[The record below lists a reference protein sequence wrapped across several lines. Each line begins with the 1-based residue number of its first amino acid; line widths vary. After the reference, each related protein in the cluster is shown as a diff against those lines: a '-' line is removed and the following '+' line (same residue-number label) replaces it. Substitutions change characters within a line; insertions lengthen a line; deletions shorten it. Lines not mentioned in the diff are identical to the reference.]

1 MRKVISGLLLTII
14 LLSSCGGRKTLNP
27 VAYMEYMEDAE
38 HGLMKKVTVGA
49 YEYRIQFAP
58 AEYLASRQYYKE
70 MEQGIMDG
78 YRKRINEMKGYV
90 FFLVNIYPRNA
101 SEQTISERI
110 TQNAGAEQRVMYY
123 QQQAA
128 NDIILKAGTF
138 EQMPSTYVYED
149 NYGLSPYNTVVV
161 GFAGD
166 YGKEDMQLIFN
177 DRYTHTPL
185 IKAGF
190 SKDELSVLPEI
201 SVKTN

>member
-1 MRKVISGLLLTII
+1 MRKVISGLLLATIW
-14 LLSSCGGRKTLNP
+14 LSSCGGRKTLSP

-38 HGLMKKVTVGA
+38 HGLLKTVTVGA

-70 MEQGIMDG
+70 LEQGITDG
-78 YRKRINEMKGYV
+78 YKKRMDAMKGHV

-128 NDIILKAGTF
+128 NDIVLKEGTF

-149 NYGLSPYNTVVV
+149 NYGLSPYNTIVV

-166 YGKEDMQLIFN
+166 YGKEDIQLIFN

-190 SKDELSVLPEI
+190 SKDELSALPGI

>member
-1 MRKVISGLLLTII
+1 MRKVISGLLLTT
-14 LLSSCGGRKTLNP
+14 LWLSSCGGRKTLNP

-128 NDIILKAGTF
+128 NDIILKAGAF

-149 NYGLSPYNTVVV
+149 NYGLSPYNTIVV

-190 SKDELSVLPEI
+190 SKDELSALPGI

>member
-1 MRKVISGLLLTII
+1 MRKVINGLLLTVI
-14 LLSSCGGRKTLNP
+14 LMSSCGGRKTLNP

-38 HGLMKKVTVGA
+38 HGLMKKVIVGA

-70 MEQGIMDG
+70 MEEGIMDG

-149 NYGLSPYNTVVV
+149 NYGLSPYNTIVV

>member
-1 MRKVISGLLLTII
+1 MRKVISGLLLTTI
-14 LLSSCGGRKTLNP
+14 LLSSCGGRKTLSP

-38 HGLMKKVTVGA
+38 HGLLKTVTVGA

-70 MEQGIMDG
+70 MEQGITDG
-78 YRKRINEMKGYV
+78 YKKRMDAMNGHV

-128 NDIILKAGTF
+128 NDIVLKAGAF

-149 NYGLSPYNTVVV
+149 NYGLSPYNTIVV

-166 YGKEDMQLIFN
+166 YGKEDIQLIFN

-190 SKDELSVLPEI
+190 SKDELSALPGI

>member
-1 MRKVISGLLLTII
+1 MRKVISGLLLATIW
-14 LLSSCGGRKTLNP
+14 LSSCGGRKTLSP
-27 VAYMEYMEDAE
+27 VAYMEYMEDAD
-38 HGLMKKVTVGA
+38 HGLMKTVTVGA

-78 YRKRINEMKGYV
+78 YRKRMDAMKGHI
-90 FFLVNIYPRNA
+90 FFLVNIYPRKA

-110 TQNAGAEQRVMYY
+110 SQNAGAEQRVMYY

-128 NDIILKAGTF
+128 NDIVLKEGTF

-149 NYGLSPYNTVVV
+149 NYGLSPYNTIVV

-190 SKDELSVLPEI
+190 SKDELSALPGI

>member
-27 VAYMEYMEDAE
+27 VAYMEYMEDVE

-149 NYGLSPYNTVVV
+149 NYGLSPYNTIVV

>member
-1 MRKVISGLLLTII
+1 MRKVISGLLLTTI

-58 AEYLASRQYYKE
+58 AEYLASRQYYRE

-110 TQNAGAEQRVMYY
+110 TQNAGAAQRVMYY

-149 NYGLSPYNTVVV
+149 NYGLSPYNTIVV

-190 SKDELSVLPEI
+190 SKDELSALPGI

>member
-1 MRKVISGLLLTII
+1 MRKVISGLLLTT
-14 LLSSCGGRKTLNP
+14 LWLSSCGGRKTLNP
-27 VAYMEYMEDAE
+27 VAYMEYMEDVE

-110 TQNAGAEQRVMYY
+110 TQNAGAAQRVMYY

-128 NDIILKAGTF
+128 NDIILKAGAF

-149 NYGLSPYNTVVV
+149 NYGLSPYNTIVV

-190 SKDELSVLPEI
+190 SKDELSALPGI

>member
-1 MRKVISGLLLTII
+1 MRKVISGLLLTVI
-14 LLSSCGGRKTLNP
+14 LLSSCSGRKTLNP

-70 MEQGIMDG
+70 IEQGIMDG

-149 NYGLSPYNTVVV
+149 NYGLSPYNTIVV